1 MKYMIM
7 ECHPGYAVALDDQGS
22 FLKVVNRNYE
32 VGQTVNEVI
41 PIEIQFVPRKRPA
54 KWLYSLAAM
63 AACLIL
69 LVTAVFPNFHRPYA
83 SVYVKINP
91 EVRIDVD
98 KNDKVVGLEG
108 INADGIA
115 LIEGYD
121 FHHKDLELVAD
132 ELVDMAIEGGFL
144 QADGTIN
151 LTLDSAD
158 EAWVTGHG
166 ETLSNH
172 IHSHMQTRF
181 TVTIQVSLNHK
192 DHHVDLPS
200 QATPTVP
207 PTTAADLPSP
217 TEVIYDDDDDDD
229 DDHDWD
235 DDHDDDHDWD
245 EDDHDYDDHDDED
258 DHADHDDRDD
268 HDDDDDD
275 DDGDHDD
282 HEDDHDDD
290 HDDDRDDD
298 DDD

>member
-1 MKYMIM
+1 MKYMVM
-7 ECHPGYAVALDDQGS
+7 ECHPSYAVVLDDQGS
-22 FLKVVNRNYE
+22 FLKVVNRNYQ
-32 VGQTVNEVI
+32 VGQTVTEVI

-69 LVTAVFPNFHRPYA
+69 LVTTVLPNFHQPYA

-98 KNDKVVGLEG
+98 KNDNVIGLEG
-108 INADGIA
+108 INEDGIA

-121 FHHKDLELVAD
+121 FHNKDLELVAD
-132 ELVDMAIEGGFL
+132 ELVDLAIAGGFL

-207 PTTAADLPSP
+207 APTAVDLPACDDD
-217 TEVIYDDDDDDD
+217 IYDDDDDHE
-229 DDHDWD
+229 DHDWD
-235 DDHDDDHDWD
+235 DEHDWD
-245 EDDHDYDDHDDED
+245 VDDED
-258 DHADHDDRDD
+258 HE
-268 HDDDDDD
+268 
-275 DDGDHDD
+275 D

-290 HDDDRDDD
+290 DHDDDDHDDD
-298 DDD
+298 DHD